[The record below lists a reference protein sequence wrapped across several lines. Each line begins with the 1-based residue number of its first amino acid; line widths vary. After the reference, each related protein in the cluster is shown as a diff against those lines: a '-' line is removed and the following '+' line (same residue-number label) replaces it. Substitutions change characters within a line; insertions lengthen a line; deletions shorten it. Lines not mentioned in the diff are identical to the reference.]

1 MQKKLISIIVPVYNV
16 EKYLCECINSIINQK
31 VKHWELILVDDGST
45 DRSGS
50 ICDNYVTKD
59 NRIRVIHKQNGGVSS
74 ARNIGIEEAKG
85 EWLVFVDA
93 DDWVDENYLT
103 LIFENIDRGYQI
115 IHFGYNKQLSDG
127 SIQVRN
133 PNSLGEV
140 MKSDFFT
147 SLNWSSVSVS
157 FSFSAD
163 LLKRFN
169 IKFPNG
175 MRTSEDRV
183 FIGSCVL
190 ASEKILCVYGSHYTY
205 RYTPGS
211 AVNSRK
217 AYSLNRSNLIVTQ
230 KIVDFANKHCI
241 DISESAIAFIYKISF
256 DEHMAMLIKSDFD
269 ANEEMLAKQDLK
281 LIATDMNIY
290 SYSLLTRLSIFI
302 AQRSLRTSI
311 ILKRLLNIAISI
323 KHRNF

>member
-1 MQKKLISIIVPVYNV
+1 MQKNLISIIVPVYNV

-103 LIFENIDRGYQI
+103 LISENIDRGYHI
-115 IHFGYNKQLSDG
+115 IHFGYKKQLSDG

>member
-16 EKYLCECINSIINQK
+16 ERYLCECINSIINQK
-31 VKHWELILVDDGST
+31 VKNWELILVDDGST
-45 DRSGS
+45 DRSNS
-50 ICDNYVTKD
+50 ICDNYAIKD

-74 ARNIGIEEAKG
+74 ARNIGIEVAKG

-93 DDWVDENYLT
+93 DDWIDENFLT
-103 LIFENIDRGYQI
+103 LISDNIDSGYQI
-115 IHFGYNKQLSDG
+115 IHFGYKKQLSDG

-133 PNSLGEV
+133 PLFLGEV

-147 SLNWSSVSVS
+147 PLNWSSVSVS

-169 IKFPNG
+169 IKFPIG

-183 FIGSCVL
+183 FIGCCVL
-190 ASEKILCVYGSHYTY
+190 ASEKILSVYGSHYTY

-217 AYSLNRSNLIVTQ
+217 AYSLNRSNLIVPQ

-241 DISESAIAFIYKISF
+241 EISESAIAFIYKISF
-256 DEHMAMLIKSDFD
+256 DEHIAILIKSDFD
-269 ANEEMLAKQDLK
+269 ANEEMLAKQELK
-281 LIATDMNIY
+281 SIAADMSIY
-290 SYSLLTRLSIFI
+290 NYSLLTRLTIFI
-302 AQRSLRTSI
+302 AQRSLRASI
-311 ILKRLLNIAISI
+311 IFKTLLNIAISI
-323 KHRNF
+323 RHRNF